1 MIPKVCWYRSVPHIA
16 IGLSELSSPFFPP
29 QPKRPVFL
37 LGKCRNQTLCSNPKL
52 WTFKKKKKKKWKI
65 IRQEKEI
72 TKPALTVMIKL
83 HKFTM
88 GLVCPSATFP
98 YLALGFCPH
107 LFFFFLLPIY
117 NLYIC
122 TFLELLIFFLNI
134 FLCSIL
140 SHNFFLDFFFY
151 YWVCQSNGFLRKE
164 DYTH

>member
-83 HKFTM
+83 HKFTI

-98 YLALGFCPH
+98 YLALGFCRVEKKKKED
-107 LFFFFLLPIY
+107 PIY

-140 SHNFFLDFFFY
+140 SLLKKELKKKMI
-151 YWVCQSNGFLRKE
+151 WVCQSNGFLRKE